1 MVIVMYRKFF
11 RQRVINLLAIGS
23 PAEFYSR
30 FIHTTG
36 PILHIGGHEGEE
48 QAAYEK
54 MGFSEIF
61 WVEAQPEAFAKLT
74 KRINPMFCLEAAVW
88 SERTTLDLNISSNS
102 VSTSLLEFRVN
113 TPWKEVTTSSRINI
127 KTITLEDTVNEFNKR
142 GLLLEDFFLLL
153 DIQGAEFEVLKGL
166 RPVSKKIYAISCE
179 VSIKPT
185 YKDGARRKQIIWQLL
200 KYRFIPLCGF
210 LTRDFG
216 HGDQLFIKLD
226 IKRTPKLIA
235 ISIARALLLLL
246 IRVQIRMSKRAHENL
261 NETT

>member
-1 MVIVMYRKFF
+1 MVFVMYQKFF
-11 RQRVINLLAIGS
+11 RSRVISLLAVGS

-30 FIHTTG
+30 FIRTTG

-48 QAAYEK
+48 QDAYEQ
-54 MGFSEIF
+54 MGFSEIV
-61 WVEAQPEAFAKLT
+61 WVEAQPEAFARLT
-74 KRINPMFCLEAAVW
+74 NKINPKFCLEAAVW

-102 VSTSLLEFRVN
+102 VSTSLFEFRLN
-113 TPWKEVTTSSRINI
+113 TPWKEVTTSDRINI
-127 KTITLEDTVNEFNKR
+127 KTITLEDTVNQFIER

-226 IKRTPKLIA
+226 MKRTPKLLV
-235 ISIARALLLLL
+235 ISLTRALLLLL
-246 IRVQIRMSKRAHENL
+246 IRVRFRMSRR
-261 NETT
+261 